1 MNKDIFNRIVKWND
15 ERRLLVPPV
24 HMKEASF
31 IAEELSEFLR
41 SNNTDDR
48 IDAMADII
56 VFAVGYIAKLG
67 LNPELVID
75 ECLKHIESRKGYF
88 DDSQGKFIK
97 TTPKEDMYQPV
108 YSMCN
113 A

>member
-1 MNKDIFNRIVKWND
+1 MNIFKRIVEWNQ

-67 LNPELVID
+67 LNPELVMD

-88 DDSQGKFIK
+88 DDAQGKFIK
-97 TTPKEDMYQPV
+97 TTPKDEMYQPNYKNCV
-108 YSMCN
+108 G

>member
-1 MNKDIFNRIVKWND
+1 MTLFERIINWNE
-15 ERRLLVPPV
+15 ERGLLVEPIPN
-24 HMKEASF
+24 KEASF

-41 SNNTDDR
+41 ANEEEDR

-67 LNPELVID
+67 LSPELVLN

-88 DDSQGKFIK
+88 DEDEGKFIK
-97 TTPKEDMYQPV
+97 TTPKEDMYQPM
-108 YSMCN
+108 YWECYI
-113 A
+113 